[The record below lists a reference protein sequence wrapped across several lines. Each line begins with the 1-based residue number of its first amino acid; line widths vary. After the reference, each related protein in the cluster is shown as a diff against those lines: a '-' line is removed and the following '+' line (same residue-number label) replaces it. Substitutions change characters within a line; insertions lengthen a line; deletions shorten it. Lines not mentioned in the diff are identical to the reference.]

1 MAFYK
6 CSVSIWTQV
15 RLQVLTVGAAAEL
28 WPHRWEQRCLLLTF
42 HFRDSLWNGGLGCR
56 LVFPPFDRRRMNGSL
71 LIPTFRCLDLWLFWL
86 RVRGQFA
93 GHAQGA
99 QLRQW
104 QSSVQIRRQLL
115 LLTHVAALRLQR
127 LTMWHTNNMVNG
139 WFGKCS
145 FKHCCKVRYLQRVT
159 AGQIL
164 VDPALLLLFLLLLH
178 HSSTSC
184 FRRFLFPGQT
194 EPLSLSFPIFR
205 VIRVLH
211 CLTQQ
216 PEWK

>member
-1 MAFYK
+1 MHLTLSYTFHFIRMTLFWKHQLMAFYK

-42 HFRDSLWNGGLGCR
+42 HFRDSLWNGRLGCR

-104 QSSVQIRRQLL
+104 QSSVQVRRQLL

-127 LTMWHTNNMVNG
+127 LTHKQYGEWMIWKMFIQT
-139 WFGKCS
+139 
-145 FKHCCKVRYLQRVT
+145 
-159 AGQIL
+159 
-164 VDPALLLLFLLLLH
+164 LL
-178 HSSTSC
+178 
-184 FRRFLFPGQT
+184 
-194 EPLSLSFPIFR
+194 
-205 VIRVLH
+205 
-211 CLTQQ
+211 
-216 PEWK
+216 